1 MLGNTISSMQDR
13 MFSAF
18 LIILIPP
25 IIMNSVVPKFYINR
39 ALWEAREYPS
49 RIYGWVAFCTAN
61 IVCEIPAAIITGLI
75 YWLLWYYPVGLPT
88 DSSSA
93 GYVFLMTML
102 FFLFQASWGQ
112 WICAF
117 APSFTVISNV
127 SLPCDSIL
135 EIGTSFPLQDAD
147 NILRSSPCSSSWST
161 SSTV

>member
-1 MLGNTISSMQDR
+1 MLGNSVSSMQNR
-13 MFSAF
+13 MFSVF
-18 LIILIPP
+18 LIIMLPP
-25 IIMNSVVPKFYINR
+25 TIVNSVVPKFYMNR

-61 IVCEIPAAIITGLI
+61 VICEIPAAIVTALV

-93 GYVFLMTML
+93 GYVFLMTVL

-127 SLPCDSIL
+127 SGLLISH
-135 EIGTSFPLQDAD
+135 GKFPEMM
-147 NILRSSPCSSSWST
+147 T
-161 SSTV
+161 

>member
-13 MFSAF
+13 MFSVF

-25 IIMNSVVPKFYINR
+25 TIMNSVVPKFYTNR

-88 DSSSA
+88 DRSTA
-93 GYVFLMTML
+93 GYVFLMSIL

-127 SLPCDSIL
+127 SRSCGPWLELGRSFHYKMLTNLP
-135 EIGTSFPLQDAD
+135 
-147 NILRSSPCSSSWST
+147 RSSPSSSP
-161 SSTV
+161 